1 MAVLIQSKHKQLKLN
16 LQITTRQ
23 TDFKREV
30 MEGIMGRHIKA
41 SLRFIEGRQKETHHP
56 SIHPNL
62 ISQSFFLSLSHS
74 PRWATDFVSL
84 NMRDPFFHDGMAGC
98 TTMSSSPKSQIP
110 FIQVYWSQVCSFYI
124 LFIHV
129 SWEFLILMLA
139 WLWAFG
145 TRLWTVSKGNLPP
158 VVEERAPL
166 PLHACFEISHPRVQQ
181 CAQSSIKLES
191 LIRRKKVTACCRV
204 FFILAF
210 KKYHSNTLFSYEISF
225 KTSKTWLCQC
235 YSWNSWSNPL
245 STSIIF
251 CPHAIPVFY

>member
-145 TRLWTVSKGNLPP
+145 TRLWTVSKGYLPP
-158 VVEERAPL
+158 VVVASRSGPL
-166 PLHACFEISHPRVQQ
+166 FRSMPVSKSPIHVCSSVPNRRLSSSH
-181 CAQSSIKLES
+181 
-191 LIRRKKVTACCRV
+191 
-204 FFILAF
+204 
-210 KKYHSNTLFSYEISF
+210 
-225 KTSKTWLCQC
+225 
-235 YSWNSWSNPL
+235 
-245 STSIIF
+245 
-251 CPHAIPVFY
+251 